1 MIFIDL
7 SQEDLFG
14 FAKRLVGC
22 VAICIRCID
31 RTGE

>member
-14 FAKRLVGC
+14 FTKRLVGC
-22 VAICIRCID
+22 VTMVSGV
-31 RTGE
+31 TGCRE